1 MSQVKAPSQISTT
14 PVLKPVK
21 TQPAAPLNPQPAP
34 SAAAQTPEPETD
46 KPALT
51 SLPAK
56 GQAEALL
63 PFVSEE
69 TQAIVEDKTEQTVV
83 QEAAKLG
90 AAKGVNKL
98 NQTLLSSSSRLS
110 QAAAL
115 RTSRAL
121 SASVPVAGATI
132 SAISAKGDFERAQAE
147 DKAGNEWAARAFGA
161 SSALNGFD
169 ASLGVLSAGSALTG
183 FGLPVAATLE
193 VVGWASTGMG
203 LLLGIG
209 GEYLS
214 QKDL

>member
-1 MSQVKAPSQISTT
+1 MSQVKAPSQISPT

-21 TQPAAPLNPQPAP
+21 TQSAAPPKPPQVPP
-34 SAAAQTPEPETD
+34 TVPQTSQPQVE
-46 KPALT
+46 KPALN

-56 GQAEALL
+56 GQAETLV
-63 PFVSEE
+63 PFVSED
-69 TQAIVEDKTEQTVV
+69 TQAIVEKETQKTLIEET
-83 QEAAKLG
+83 AKLG
-90 AAKGVNKL
+90 ATKGVKKL